1 MIKTKTMF
9 IQMQS
14 FISRYEFKK
23 LVNEHSGDF
32 GVKHFKS
39 WNLLQVMLLTQIRSY
54 KSIREVRD
62 SIKSKMNC
70 WYHIGLKS
78 ISRNNLSHAL
88 KQRPSIIYEK
98 LFYSL
103 VSQLERKRG
112 LQSDKRFRFK
122 NPVKAFDSSTISL
135 CLKMFEWASFR
146 QKKGGIKL
154 HTLFDIKDQV
164 PEFVHIGNA
173 RRNDSSVVDEYPIK
187 ENAIY
192 VGDRAYLKFLF
203 LERIRSYK
211 AFFVMRTKKNTQY
224 RIIKRHK
231 KYHKSVRGD
240 WTVRL
245 TGLKSKDYPHDVRI
259 VRYEDKET
267 GNVYDFITNNFS
279 LSAKTIADI
288 YKSRW
293 DIELF
298 FKWIKQNLKIKTFLG
313 TSENAVRIQIWTA
326 LMVYVLCEYM
336 RFVSKSVFSRL
347 KVFRLLKENIFH
359 DCDLFELLQNGIPI
373 EKKLPDINYGQ
384 LVFTF

>member
-1 MIKTKTMF
+1 
-9 IQMQS
+9 
-14 FISRYEFKK
+14 
-23 LVNEHSGDF
+23 
-32 GVKHFKS
+32 
-39 WNLLQVMLLTQIRSY
+39 MLLTQLRAF
-54 KSIREVRD
+54 KSIRDVRD
-62 SIKSKMNC
+62 SIQSKQNY

-88 KQRPSIIYEK
+88 MQRPGIIFEK
-98 LFYSL
+98 MFYSL
-103 VSQLERKRG
+103 LNKLENQRG
-112 LQSDKRFRFK
+112 LQIDKRFRFK

-135 CLKMFEWASFR
+135 CLEMFDWASFR
-146 QKKGGIKL
+146 HKKGGIKL
-154 HTLFDIKDQV
+154 HTLFDIKEQV
-164 PEFVHIGNA
+164 PEFIHIGTA
-173 RRNDSSVVDEYPIK
+173 RRNDSSVVDTYPIK

-192 VGDRAYLKFLF
+192 VGDRAYLKFVF
-203 LERIRSYK
+203 LDKIRSYN

-224 RIIKRHK
+224 RITKRHVK
-231 KYHKSVRGD
+231 NYKSIRGD
-240 WTVRL
+240 WTARL

-259 VRYEDKET
+259 IRYKDEET
-267 GNVYDFITNNFS
+267 GNIYDFITNNFS

-336 RFVSKSVFSRL
+336 RFITQSTFSRL

-359 DCDLFELLQNGIPI
+359 DCDLRELLQKGIPKK
-373 EKKLPDINYGQ
+373 EKVGIAPENRTLS
-384 LVFTF
+384 